1 MDINEIL
8 TRERDSLR
16 DENIEL
22 RKRINEL
29 EVSLQEAL
37 NLLETTINFFKITS
51 IHSILKII
59 FLNKH
64 LVVSIPVCFPWHRG
78 N

>member
-37 NLLETTINFFKITS
+37 NLLENS
-51 IHSILKII
+51 
-59 FLNKH
+59 N
-64 LVVSIPVCFPWHRG
+64 
-78 N
+78 